1 MVVLHAGSEVIP
13 GNCRTFLVKDGELLQ
28 IGDRVELVF
37 PGSAASGHGIVTGV
51 TADAWEVWV
60 SG

>member
-1 MVVLHAGSEVIP
+1 MVVLRAGAEAIQ
-13 GNCRTFLVKDGELLQ
+13 GNCRTVVVKDGELLQ

-37 PGSAASGHGIVTGV
+37 PGSAASSHGIVTGV
-51 TADAWEVWV
+51 TSDAWEVWV